1 MSTVVIYK
9 TKYGATQRYAEWI
22 GEALQ
27 ADARSGTHTIRIDE
41 PEILGGMNTG
51 PNPVELILSALG
63 GCMVVLVNLFA
74 PAHNVQVN
82 AVAKQTVIRPD
93 KQSR

>member
-1 MSTVVIYK
+1 MANMLFKSEVKWT
-9 TKYGATQRYAEWI
+9 
-22 GEALQ
+22 GESLQ

-93 KQSR
+93 KQSS